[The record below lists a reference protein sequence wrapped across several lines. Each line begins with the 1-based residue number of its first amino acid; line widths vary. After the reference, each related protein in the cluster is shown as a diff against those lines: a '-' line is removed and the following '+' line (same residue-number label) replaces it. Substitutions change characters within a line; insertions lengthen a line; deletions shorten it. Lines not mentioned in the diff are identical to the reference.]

1 MTAQLAI
8 LNKSSIALAADSAV
22 TVIVDGVVKIHQS
35 DKLFVLREDKPIG
48 IMVYGNAEFMGVPW
62 ATLISMYRSS
72 ATTIQGRT
80 TREYVMDFLKFIKDA
95 KICNSDAEVDY
106 ATQVAMNALHS
117 VRMDVDA
124 NGQNLTR
131 EKGGLLTRGERND
144 LFQSVIERTLQD
156 IDKARPFRTMDSKQ
170 LDVVFEKVLAEA
182 SEFIDRMLESNH
194 VYKRARKSSIDLLQ
208 RVSYGS
214 IERQIMSR
222 SHSGVVIAGF
232 GEQEMF
238 PTLVEAKVDGFV
250 AGSLRVKFGFHHDI
264 GRDNSCVVVP
274 FAQRDMVSRFMEGV
288 DPAVHEY
295 LLSLEELVYNFS
307 RTALNAKSQLTNVQE
322 EALKRAVEKDVGEY
336 LKGLQ
341 AFLRD
346 EFWGPIVR
354 VVAHLPQEDLATMA
368 ESLVSLTSLKRH
380 VSSEEETVGGP
391 VDVAVVS
398 KGNGFVWVKKKP
410 NVGGAEDSRQI
421 KQSIG

>member
-8 LNKSSIALAADSAV
+8 LNKSSVALAADSAA

-35 DKLFVLREDKPIG
+35 DKLFALREDKPIG
-48 IMVYGNAEFMGVPW
+48 VMVYGNAEFMGVPW
-62 ATLISMYRSS
+62 ATLVSMYRSS
-72 ATTIQGRT
+72 ATTSQGRT
-80 TREYVMDFLKFIKDA
+80 TREYVKDFLKFIKDA

-106 ATQVAMNALHS
+106 ATQVAISALYS
-117 VRMDVDA
+117 VRMDIDA
-124 NGQNLTR
+124 NGQNRTRDKGGPLTR
-131 EKGGLLTRGERND
+131 RERND
-144 LFQSVIERTLQD
+144 LFRSIIERTLQNVD
-156 IDKARPFRTMDSKQ
+156 EARPFRTMDSKK
-170 LDVVFEKVLAEA
+170 LDVVFERVLTQAD
-182 SEFIDRMLESNH
+182 EFIDRMLESNH
-194 VYKRARKSSIDLLQ
+194 IYKRDRKKFCCLLQ
-208 RVSYGS
+208 RISYGS

-222 SHSGVVIAGF
+222 AYSGVVIAGF
-232 GEQEMF
+232 GEQEIF
-238 PTLVEAKVDGFV
+238 PTLVETKVDGFV
-250 AGSLRVKFGFHHDI
+250 AGALRVKFGFHHDI

-295 LLSLEELVYNFS
+295 LRSLEDLVYNFS
-307 RTALNAKSQLTNVQE
+307 RTALNARSKLTNMQE
-322 EALKRAVEKDVGEY
+322 KALKKVVEKDVGEY

-398 KGNGFVWVKKKP
+398 KGNGFAWVKKKP
-410 NVGGAEDSRQI
+410 NVGVAEESRQI
-421 KQSIG
+421 KQSVC